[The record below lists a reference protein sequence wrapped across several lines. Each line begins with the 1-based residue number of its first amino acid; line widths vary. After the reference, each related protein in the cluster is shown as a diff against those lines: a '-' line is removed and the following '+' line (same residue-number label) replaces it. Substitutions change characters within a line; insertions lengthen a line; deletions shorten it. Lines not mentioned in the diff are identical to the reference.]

1 MHRTAPAPNALAV
14 PVLALGV
21 FGIITTEMG
30 VVGVLP
36 ALAERLHVAPA
47 TAGWLVGAF
56 ALTVAATG
64 PAGVLLASRL
74 RRKTVLATALAV
86 FAGSN
91 ALYALSDSFPLVLAL
106 RILPA
111 LFHPVFFALALTAAT
126 RLAAPG
132 RAARA
137 ATTVFA
143 GVSAGFA
150 FGVPLTSYL
159 ADHLCL
165 PAAFWSAAAL
175 NLIACAGVLAFFP
188 DLPDTRR
195 PTYAGQLRILRR
207 GRLWLAVA
215 AVTLV
220 FAAMFSGYGYIA
232 EYLQN
237 VTGLDASLTGPALMA
252 FGVVMT
258 AGNLVFGRLLERAPL
273 RTVTAYPILYL
284 ALYLLL
290 DAAGPHPAAMLA
302 TVLLWGAVHSGGLAV
317 TQAWLARDATDAPEF
332 GNSLF
337 ISFSNLGITL
347 GTTLGGA
354 VVTTAG
360 PRHLPLAGA
369 ALAAAALTAVLLRR
383 RLDPGQNR
391 QDRQE
396 RPERPERP
404 ERAHPA
410 PTP

>member
-1 MHRTAPAPNALAV
+1 M

-36 ALAERLHVAPA
+36 AMARRLQVAPA
-47 TAGWLVGAF
+47 TAGWLVGVF
-56 ALTVAATG
+56 ALTVAVTG

-74 RRKTVLATALAV
+74 RRKTVLAAALAV
-86 FAGSN
+86 FAASN
-91 ALYALSDSFPLVLAL
+91 ALYALSDSFPLVLAF
-106 RILPA
+106 RVLPA

-126 RLAAPG
+126 RLAPPG
-132 RAARA
+132 RSARA

-159 ADHLCL
+159 ADHLGL
-165 PAAFWSAAAL
+165 PAAFWSTAAL
-175 NLIACAGVLAFFP
+175 DLLACAAVLTCFP
-188 DLPDTRR
+188 DLPETQH
-195 PTYAGQLRILRR
+195 PTYRGQLGILRR
-207 GRLWLAVA
+207 PRLWLAVA
-215 AVTLV
+215 AVTLL

-232 EYLQN
+232 EYLEH
-237 VTGLDASLTGPALMA
+237 VTGLDTSLTGPALMA

-258 AGNLVFGRLLERAPL
+258 AGNPVYGRLLERHPL
-273 RTVTAYPILYL
+273 RTVTAYPLLCL
-284 ALYLLL
+284 ALYLLV
-290 DAAGPHPAAMLA
+290 DAAGPHRAPMLA
-302 TVLLWGAVHSGGLAV
+302 TVLLWGAVHCGGLAV
-317 TQAWLARDATDAPEF
+317 AQSWLARDATDAPEF

-347 GTTLGGA
+347 GTALGGT

-360 PRHLPLAGA
+360 PRHLPLVGA
-369 ALAAAALTAVLLRR
+369 ALAAAALATVLLRR
-383 RLDPGQNR
+383 RLGPGHPRPHETRPR
-391 QDRQE
+391 QDTPHETR
-396 RPERPERP
+396 
-404 ERAHPA
+404 PA

>member
-1 MHRTAPAPNALAV
+1 MSRTAPGRAVLAV

-36 ALAERLHVAPA
+36 ALAQRLGVAPA

-56 ALTVAATG
+56 ALTVAVTG
-64 PAGVLLASRL
+64 PVGVLLASRL
-74 RRKTVLATALAV
+74 RRKAVLASALAV
-86 FAGSN
+86 FAASN
-91 ALYALSDSFPLVLAL
+91 ALYAVSDRFPVVLAF

-126 RLAAPG
+126 RLAPPG
-132 RAARA
+132 KAARA

-159 ADHLCL
+159 ADHLGL
-165 PAAFWSAAAL
+165 PVAFWSAAGL
-175 NLIACAGVLAFFP
+175 NLLACVGVLVCFP
-188 DLPDTRR
+188 DLPETER
-195 PTYAGQLRILRR
+195 PTYAGQLGILRR
-207 GRLWLAVA
+207 ARLWLAVA

-232 EYLQN
+232 EYLEH
-237 VTGLDASLTGPALMA
+237 VTGLTASLTGPALMA

-258 AGNLVFGRLLERAPL
+258 AGNSVFGRLLERHPV
-273 RTVTAYPILYL
+273 RTVTAYPLLYL
-284 ALYLLL
+284 ALCLLV
-290 DAAGPHPAAMLA
+290 DAAGPHRVPMLA
-302 TVLLWGAVHSGGLAV
+302 TVLIWGAVHSGGLAV
-317 TQAWLARDATDAPEF
+317 AQSWLARDATDAPEF

-347 GTTLGGA
+347 GTALGGT
-354 VVTTAG
+354 VVTTTG

-369 ALAAAALTAVLLRR
+369 ALALTALAAVLLRR
-383 RLDPGQNR
+383 RLGPDHQPG
-391 QDRQE
+391 
-396 RPERPERP
+396 PTP
-404 ERAHPA
+404 PA
-410 PTP
+410 P